1 MALKV
6 GITRRPLAIN
16 VEVTDVF
23 QQLRLQ
29 GPRIHGGPAPSDN
42 FRRAENSV
50 FAIFAARQHAA
61 AHVAIDGHHG
71 KCRERVGHPH
81 GDAIAG

>member
-1 MALKV
+1 VALKV
-6 GITRRPLAIN
+6 GSTRHPLAIN

-29 GPRIHGGPAPSDN
+29 SPRIHGVPARYIRQ

-61 AHVAIDGHHG
+61 DHVTRGQFGADTV
-71 KCRERVGHPH
+71 RSFP
-81 GDAIAG
+81 